1 MKTILVTGG
10 NGLVGSAIQKILF
23 EDLSSLLNISLNSYT
38 FIFSTS
44 KDCNLLNYDDTFNYF
59 SLVNPVFVIHLA
71 AKVGGLFRNMNNKVE
86 MYLDNI
92 KMNNNV
98 LEVCHKL
105 KVTKVVSCL
114 STCIFPDKVEYPI
127 NETMLHIG
135 EPHSSNNTYSYAKRM
150 LDILSKAYQEQYDDN
165 FICIIPTNIYG
176 PNDNFNLAD
185 SHVIP
190 GLIHKCYLA
199 KKNNEPFVIYGSGS
213 PLRQFIYSID
223 LARLILWSLFV
234 YDKRDTIIL
243 SNSEKDEISIKTV
256 ASEIASIFEYDNIKF
271 DTTRSD
277 GQYRKTA
284 DNSKLLSYLPNF
296 KFTDIKTG
304 LKETISWFNEN
315 YDSARK

>member
-1 MKTILVTGG
+1 
-10 NGLVGSAIQKILF
+10 
-23 EDLSSLLNISLNSYT
+23 
-38 FIFSTS
+38 
-44 KDCNLLNYDDTFNYF
+44 
-59 SLVNPVFVIHLA
+59 LVNPVFVIHLA
-71 AKVGGLFRNMNNKVE
+71 AKVGGLFRNMNNKIE

-176 PNDNFNLAD
+176 PNDNFNLED

-243 SNSEKDEISIKTV
+243 SNSEKDELSIKTV
-256 ASEIASIFEYDNIKF
+256 AIEIASIFEYDNIKF

-284 DNSKLLSYLPNF
+284 DNSKLLRYLPDF

-304 LKETISWFNEN
+304 LKETIVWFNKN